1 MKFVSHLPEMAKLSV
16 KANVGLLLDY
26 DNWAE
31 WCAQTRQRNCTR
43 AGDLQ
48 LCQGHDAESGLC
60 QFADVGE
67 WCRNCYEAC
76 FPRSHELGQ
85 LSPRERKN
93 PILGLH
99 QSAPTAKSQRVSIGP
114 CDYRL
119 IIMHYSDKWIAVYHC
134 LHVFIVVTRTALN

>member
-1 MKFVSHLPEMAKLSV
+1 MPAGLRRHLVGKTLRDVSYSAPKIAPSIAMRPDNNEKLRKQFAPGYKLSLIGRYFKIGTKSDDDVKFVSHLPEMAKLSV

-67 WCRNCYEAC
+67 
-76 FPRSHELGQ
+76 
-85 LSPRERKN
+85 
-93 PILGLH
+93 
-99 QSAPTAKSQRVSIGP
+99 
-114 CDYRL
+114 
-119 IIMHYSDKWIAVYHC
+119 
-134 LHVFIVVTRTALN
+134 